1 MKKSFFN
8 LLIFSIF
15 SFSSWSVAWAMQAPL
30 EEAEADDLQST
41 QADTLPVI
49 DHGIDKLISLS
60 DFEIEPSQVKNMV
73 TMDIFSNMEG
83 AVPGLDISPVG
94 AEPAA
99 YVRMLIRG
107 IGSVNGANEP
117 LIVIDG
123 VPFENATLNSSGY
136 RFSGLAE
143 LDAADFES
151 VEILKGPASTAL
163 YGARGANG
171 VIAITT
177 KEGNSDE
184 RKIHLSYR
192 QGVSSSPKKM
202 DLLGADQFMDVLN
215 QAYENSYPDADEPAP
230 VDKHTYDGFYSQTY
244 EDSEGTIHQPNLS
257 NTDWYNN
264 MHMQGVNHYVRGS
277 VQGGD
282 DRTSYFAAGTYRSD
296 ESFLYRSAHD
306 RANFRLNLT
315 NQMTNRLK
323 LGLRLYIASNRRDI
337 NSRQWFETAHTSAL
351 PVYPVQSPTNQ
362 ALYWYNEDNP
372 TNIQALNERSWDK
385 TGGMRTLNTGFA
397 EFKIPEGLTINS
409 LWSWDFQHY
418 LNEDYK
424 HPFVAPSDNGLLII
438 GRYDRSN
445 WSGNN
450 FVNYQNTFGKHSLDL
465 TGGFSLEDY
474 NWNGNT
480 IYNPGMTLLFVHT
493 NGESN
498 QLREAWT
505 HVENYR
511 FYSGYG
517 NLRYNF
523 DEKYLVNLTL
533 RSDASSRFGKENR
546 MHHFPAASVGWI
558 MSKENFLSNIS
569 AIDYLEVHAGYGI
582 VGNAQMS
589 NFLHLSS
596 LGPSA
601 QNDPDAEN
609 QGYYRYGEYPA
620 VVPVNM
626 GNPMLGPEKS
636 TKIDAGIRFALL
648 QNRISGKISYFSYN
662 NSQLLNNAPVSVLYG
677 YENTQRWEND
687 GELNTQGMEIFLSPQ
702 IVESENGFNWSMDI
716 NLSTVNTTLTQLPE
730 NKDYLESFFN
740 RSYENEPLAGY
751 YVAEWAGVDPE
762 TGHELVI
769 NPETGEATDAEVLN
783 DEEFLAMATYFA
795 DKTPFPNLYGGI
807 RNNFSFRGFDLSF
820 LFTTRQ
826 GHYLLDLG
834 EQSMS
839 YIGSGS
845 TAKEELA
852 QGWSSQNP
860 TNLPLLYDT
869 QMSERV
875 TSRFLHDASY
885 FRLQEVAVSFLLP
898 KTIAG
903 WNYNQD
909 VTLFF
914 IGNNLLTITDFP
926 GYDPNGIHSTYSSMS
941 NMDAGLLMF
950 DPPIPRTFMFGIS
963 VGI

>member
-1 MKKSFFN
+1 MKNSFFTF
-8 LLIFSIF
+8 LIFSIV
-15 SFSSWSVAWAMQAPL
+15 SFSSWSLAGAMQAPS
-30 EEAEADDLQST
+30 EDADDTQST
-41 QADTLPVI
+41 KTDSLSVI
-49 DHGIDKLISLS
+49 DHGNDNMIQLS
-60 DFEIEPSQVKNMV
+60 DFEIKPSDMRNQVS
-73 TMDIFSNMEG
+73 MDIFSNMEG
-83 AVPGLDISPVG
+83 AIPGMDISPVG

-107 IGSVNGANEP
+107 IGSVNGGNEP
-117 LIVIDG
+117 LIVVDG
-123 VPFENATLNSSGY
+123 VPFENATLNSAGY

-151 VEILKGPASTAL
+151 VEILKGPASTSI

-177 KEGNSDE
+177 KKGNTDK
-184 RKIHLSYR
+184 RKIQLSYR

-202 DLLGADQFMDVLN
+202 DLLGADQFMNVLN
-215 QAYENSYPDADEPAP
+215 QAYENSYPDAEEPAP
-230 VDKHTYDGFYSQTY
+230 VSKHTYDGFYSQTH
-244 EDSEGTIHQPNLS
+244 EDNEGTIHQPNLS

-277 VQGGD
+277 IQGGD
-282 DRTSYFAAGTYRSD
+282 DRTSYFAGGTYRSD
-296 ESFLYRSAHD
+296 ESFLYGSSHD

-315 NQMTNRLK
+315 NQSTERLK
-323 LGLRLYIASNRRDI
+323 VGLNLYIASNRRDV
-337 NSRQWFETAHTSAL
+337 NPRQWFETAHTSAL

-362 ALYWYNEDNP
+362 ALFWFNEDNP
-372 TNIQALNERSWDK
+372 TNIHALNERSWDK
-385 TGGMRTLNTGFA
+385 TGGVRTLNSGFA
-397 EFKIPEGLTINS
+397 EFKILEGLTIKS

-450 FVNYQNTFGKHSLDL
+450 SVNYQNTFGKHSLDI
-465 TGGFSLEDY
+465 TGGFSLENY

-517 NLRYNF
+517 NLKYNF
-523 DEKYLVNLTL
+523 DEKYLINLTL

-546 MHHFPAASVGWI
+546 MHHFPAASVAWTL
-558 MSKENFLSNIS
+558 SKESFLSNIT
-569 AIDYLEVHAGYGI
+569 AVNHLQVHAGYGI

-596 LGPSA
+596 LGPST
-601 QNDPDAEN
+601 QNDPDAESE
-609 QGYYRYGEYPA
+609 GYYRYGEYPA

-636 TKIDAGIRFALL
+636 TQLDAGIKFALL
-648 QNRISGKISYFSYN
+648 QNRIAGKISYFSYN
-662 NSQLLNNAPVSVLYG
+662 NSGLMNNVPISVLYG

-687 GELNTQGMEIFLSPQ
+687 GELNTQGIEVFLSPQ
-702 IVESENGFNWSMDI
+702 IVQSDNGFNWSMDI
-716 NLSTVNTTLTQLPE
+716 NLSTVNTTITKLPE
-730 NKDYLESFFN
+730 NKTYLESFFN
-740 RSYENEPLAGY
+740 RSYENEPFAGY
-751 YVAEWAGVDPE
+751 YLAEWAGVDPE

-769 NPETGEATDAEVLN
+769 NPETGETIDAEVLN
-783 DEEFLAMATYFA
+783 DEEFRSMATYFA
-795 DKTPFPNLYGGI
+795 DQTPFPNLYGGI

-826 GHYLLDLG
+826 GHHLLDLG

-845 TAKEELA
+845 TAKAELT
-852 QGWSSQNP
+852 QGWSSENP
-860 TNLPLLYDT
+860 TNVPLLYDT
-869 QMSERV
+869 RMSERV

-885 FRLQEVAVSFLLP
+885 FRLQEVTVSFMLP

-950 DPPIPRTFMFGIS
+950 DPPNPRTFMFGIS